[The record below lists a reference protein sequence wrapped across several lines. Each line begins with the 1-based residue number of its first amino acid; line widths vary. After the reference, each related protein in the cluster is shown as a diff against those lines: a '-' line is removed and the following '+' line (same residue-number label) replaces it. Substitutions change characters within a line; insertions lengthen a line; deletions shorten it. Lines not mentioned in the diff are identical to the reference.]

1 MKRIPLCDWALLHYQ
16 PPPSLWVLRQWAR
29 QGQIYPSPERV
40 GRTYYVREDARRQT
54 GERASLVDRI

>member
-1 MKRIPLCDWALLHYQ
+1 MKRIPLCDWAALYYS

-54 GERASLVDRI
+54 GERASLVDRL